1 VELKNIIVLGVM
13 YNYKIKIKALKLAKI
28 QLLKE
33 MVVLFFYLFAP
44 DLLHRAIQCSFTYG
58 REAEQQSARKKSFC
72 SAAVRQTVPSF
83 SAFFVPERKKEGRAF
98 SKSW

>member
-1 VELKNIIVLGVM
+1 M
-13 YNYKIKIKALKLAKI
+13 YKYKIKIKALQLAKI

-58 REAEQQSARKKSFC
+58 REAE
-72 SAAVRQTVPSF
+72 
-83 SAFFVPERKKEGRAF
+83 
-98 SKSW
+98 